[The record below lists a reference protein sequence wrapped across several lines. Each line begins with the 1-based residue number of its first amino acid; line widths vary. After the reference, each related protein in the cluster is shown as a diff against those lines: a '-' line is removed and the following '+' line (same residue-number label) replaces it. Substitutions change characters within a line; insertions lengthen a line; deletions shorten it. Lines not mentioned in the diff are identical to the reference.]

1 MANIVFIATSLDGYI
16 ADKDGGLDWLMAVP
30 NPDNVDTGFGPLMER
45 VDALLM
51 GRNTLDV
58 VLSFGVDWPYSKPVY
73 VLSNTMTEVPTG
85 YEDKIILVK
94 GDVEQVLQQMNE
106 QGHQEIYIDGGVTIQ
121 HCLKKDLVDELVVTT
136 IPVLLGGGSPLFGAL
151 DAPLNF
157 QLIESQ
163 VYLDTMVQNR
173 YLRIR

>member
-106 QGHQEIYIDGGVTIQ
+106 QGYQEIYIDGGVTIQ